1 MRVCFVVLSIASYCL
16 VFLSVSLKKKCLIVG
31 RSIVPKE
38 LVLVMEF
45 CPECGTRMVSRRKKD
60 GTKVTVQTVCTK
72 CGHKKPAKHSKPVA
86 AKTIKRP
93 SKERIT
99 VIAKEH
105 QIRTL
110 PTNQIAC
117 PKCGNNLAY
126 VWQVQTRGGDEG
138 STLFFR
144 CTKCNHT
151 FREYT

>member
-1 MRVCFVVLSIASYCL
+1 
-16 VFLSVSLKKKCLIVG
+16 
-31 RSIVPKE
+31 
-38 LVLVMEF
+38 MEF
-45 CPECGTRMVSRRKKD
+45 CPECGTRMVSSRKKD
-60 GTKVTVQTVCTK
+60 GERVTVEIVCPK
-72 CGHKKPAKHSKPVA
+72 CGHKKAAKNSAEDA
-86 AKTIKRP
+86 AKTIKR
-93 SKERIT
+93 SRKESIT

-110 PTNQIAC
+110 PTTQKEC

-144 CTKCNHT
+144 CTKCNYT